1 MELDILKQNTT
12 WNDASAS
19 INNNFAKVKTALEQ
33 GGGGS
38 LTIDTAMSDT
48 SENAVQNKIIKK
60 YVNQRAQQAY
70 DQALEY
76 TDEEILGLRRYTD
89 TRVTPLYI
97 EFGAVFPTTTTAG
110 TILDSGYDAEE
121 IAEAIGSG
129 KGVMLIDSNGD
140 TLFLSYYRH
149 EEGKLLLQAVTHS
162 RTGYLRLSLLFAA
175 GTTACVWTSDQHNI
189 NEGGGGGSID
199 PDVLD
204 AYTPLIRDFS
214 DDFNNDF
221 TR

>member
-1 MELDILKQNTT
+1 
-12 WNDASAS
+12 
-19 INNNFAKVKTALEQ
+19 
-33 GGGGS
+33 
-38 LTIDTAMSDT
+38 MSDT
-48 SENAVQNKIIKK
+48 SENTVQNKVVKK
-60 YVNQRAQQAY
+60 YVDQRAQQAY

-76 TDEEILGLRRYTD
+76 TDEQILGLRRYTD
-89 TRVTPLYI
+89 ARVTPLSI

-110 TILDSGYDAEE
+110 TIPDSGYDAEE

-162 RTGYLRLSLLFAA
+162 STGYLRLSLLFAA
-175 GTTACVWTSDQHNI
+175 GTTACIWTSDQHNI
-189 NEGGGGGSID
+189 NEGGSGGGGSVD

-204 AYTPLIRDFS
+204 AYAPLVRDFS